1 MIPDS
6 PTAANRLLM
15 DYRREAI
22 DLGRPIVPI
31 IDAHTHINGTEA
43 ASLFAEVMDLF
54 GIEAV
59 WSMTALDEV
68 EHVREALGGRFEP
81 IAVPDFRD
89 PDRRAAH
96 GDGYLQRIR
105 AYHAKGARIA
115 KFWSAPR
122 IVDFGEEAGDPA
134 MLRLDGPIRRAGMQL
149 ATDLGMAIM
158 IHVADPDTWFATKY
172 SDQSKYGDKRSQYE
186 PLEAVV
192 ADYPVP
198 FIAAHMGGWP
208 EDLDFLDGLLSRH
221 PNLHLDSSA
230 TKWIIRELSR
240 HEPVDL
246 ISFLQRHRGR
256 ILFGSDI
263 VTLDEHLR
271 VAKEDEGNVMA
282 AKAGSRDDAFDLYAS
297 RYWSLRRLW
306 ESDHDGESPIAD
318 PDLAM
323 VDPDR
328 FEPLDAPRLR
338 GMSLPPSELRTL
350 YREAA
355 IGFAESI
362 PTDGRPSK
370 A

>member
-1 MIPDS
+1 MIPES

-22 DLGRPIVPI
+22 DLGSPPVPI
-31 IDAHTHINGTEA
+31 IDAHTHINGAEA
-43 ASLFAEVMDLF
+43 ATLFAEVMDLY

-68 EHVREALGGRFEP
+68 ESVRESLDGRFEP

-89 PDRRAAH
+89 PDRRSAH
-96 GDGYLQRIR
+96 GDGYLRRIE
-105 AYHAKGARIA
+105 AYRAKGARIV

-158 IHVADPDTWFATKY
+158 IHIADPDTWFATKY
-172 SDQSKYGDKRSQYE
+172 ADQSKYGDKRSQYE

-208 EDLDFLDGLLSRH
+208 EDLEFLDGLLSRH

-230 TKWIIRELSR
+230 TKWIVRELSR
-240 HEPVDL
+240 HEPSDL
-246 ISFLQRHRGR
+246 IAFLKRHRGR

-271 VAKEDEGNVMA
+271 TADKDTENVMA
-282 AKAGSRDDAFDLYAS
+282 TKASNREDAFDLYAS

-323 VDPDR
+323 VDPER
-328 FEPLDAPRLR
+328 HGPLDAPRLR
-338 GMSLPPSELRTL
+338 GMSLPRSELRML

-355 IGFAESI
+355 IAFSESI
-362 PTDGRPSK
+362 PADGRPSSS
-370 A
+370 

>member
-6 PTAANRLLM
+6 PTPANRLLM
-15 DYRREAI
+15 DYRHEASL
-22 DLGRPIVPI
+22 LGNPPVSI

-43 ASLFAEVMDLF
+43 ASLFAEVMDLY
-54 GIEAV
+54 GIEKV

-68 EHVREALGGRFEP
+68 ESVREALDGRFEP
-81 IAVPDFRD
+81 IAVPDFRN
-89 PDRRAAH
+89 PDRRLAH
-96 GDGYLQRIR
+96 GEGYLERIE
-105 AYHAKGARIA
+105 AYRAKGARIV

-134 MLRLDGPIRRAGMQL
+134 MLRLDGPIRRAGMRL
-149 ATDLGMAIM
+149 AADLGMAIM

-172 SDQSKYGDKRSQYE
+172 ADQSKYGDKRSQYE

-240 HEPVDL
+240 HEPTDL
-246 ISFLQRHRGR
+246 VAFLQRHRGR

-271 VAKEDEGNVMA
+271 SAEDDSSNVMA
-282 AKAGSRDDAFDLYAS
+282 TKASNRHDAFDLYAS
-297 RYWSLRRLW
+297 RYWSLRKLW

-323 VDPDR
+323 VDPER
-328 FEPLDAPRLR
+328 YGPLDAPRLR
-338 GMSLPPSELRTL
+338 GMSVPQSELRML

-355 IGFAESI
+355 IAFADSI
-362 PTDGRPSK
+362 PADGCPVKS
-370 A
+370 